1 MTNNKIP
8 EELYNEV
15 KNINEQAYKFALDI
29 WSETDKLDSSEAEDL
44 KEEAS
49 IIQSSFFRRLF
60 DQLESSIIHSIWCLA
75 KYE

>member
-29 WSETDKLDSSEAEDL
+29 WSETDKLDGSEAEDQ
-44 KEEAS
+44 KTKNFDER
-49 IIQSSFFRRLF
+49 IWHRLDTIL
-60 DQLESSIIHSIWCLA
+60 DQWEDYIS
-75 KYE
+75 